1 MAFAHNFNVAATHVF
16 LLCVLVVSLK
26 TSMNA
31 SAATWSFRDE
41 GNPVIKKYTVR
52 DTVKITY
59 KATIEDVVRRSLKS
73 GYWTLNSSIILRDGG
88 DLEIGNTTEKGKE
101 KFWLKIRKAD
111 IRNSGLYS
119 FMINGSVLRQWEVH
133 VARGYEEPFSSC
145 GRPLRRQVSH
155 CVHHSYPYCKS
166 FPGSPLNVNVSSHSL
181 KGKPIIEV
189 TWEPPTKGRNDLWGY
204 QVHVVGKDFHAGH
217 SQCQQINNKTG
228 NLHSKFTKHIKYGAA
243 YQVIVQS
250 MPWYRSEDGADTNEV
265 SSEIRLKDV
274 CEIHSKSLQCCSLI
288 NVTAEY
294 SDKKITL
301 AWGLPLQ
308 EECRQ
313 LDIFRVRWTN
323 LQKPKQCVGERE
335 IKGKFNYT
343 IHLNK
348 ECSRFNYSIKL
359 DGGSKKAEQWSKP
372 SKMIILIPP
381 PELGPPSDTVP
392 RTDNTPKILIAV
404 FCSLL
409 GIAFCTSL
417 VIYRIYFQQVRLT
430 LPDHSADLRTNGDQP
445 LLNCDSGKRKVFIL
459 HTRCCDKCNHVVHC
473 FGTVLRSTELIEPSI
488 DMWNTLDISPN
499 VPRWYEDQVKKS
511 DCVIVLGS
519 SKMSRRCQNPSEE
532 GDDPLQIRCQLNFV
546 RGNIANNPDSHRFIP
561 AFFTC
566 NGGKKD
572 IPDFLSHRWSY
583 KLPKELDRVIFRVLN
598 VEKIQPHRFQ
608 PIVVMGGNGHP
619 FDEKKKE
626 LDKAVQEADSFHKN
640 NLQV

>member
-1 MAFAHNFNVAATHVF
+1 MAFAHNFNAAATHVF
-16 LLCVLVVSLK
+16 FLCVLVVSLK

-52 DTVKITY
+52 DTVKIAY

-133 VARGYEEPFSSC
+133 VTRGYEEPFSSC
-145 GRPLRRQVSH
+145 GRPLRRQVTH
-155 CVHHSYPYCKS
+155 CVHDSYPDCKS

-228 NLHSKFTKHIKYGAA
+228 NLHSKFTKHIRYGAA

-250 MPWYRSEDGADTNEV
+250 MPWYSSEDGADTNEV
-265 SSEIRLKDV
+265 SREIRLIDM
-274 CEIHSKSLQCCSLI
+274 CEIRSKSLQCCSLI

-323 LQKPKQCVGERE
+323 LQKPKQCVGKRE

-359 DGGSKKAEQWSKP
+359 DGGSKKADQWSKT

-381 PELGPPSDTVP
+381 PELGPPSGTAFPVVDVYPRNQTVLEGRPTVMNCAAKGIP
-392 RTDNTPKILIAV
+392 RPVLSWTFNDGEPPPDAEMRTFSDQSILQLSKTSKSMEGWYKCKAKNKAGEACSNSTLHV
-404 FCSLL
+404 LEKPTVTMTSKPLRSLL
-409 GIAFCTSL
+409 EGE
-417 VIYRIYFQQVRLT
+417 RLT
-430 LPDHSADLRTNGDQP
+430 LACQGNEATKEIRWTKDGVPVNTRVKIYPTGNNSTLVIEKVLTS
-445 LLNCDSGKRKVFIL
+445 DSR
-459 HTRCCDKCNHVVHC
+459 
-473 FGTVLRSTELIEPSI
+473 
-488 DMWNTLDISPN
+488 
-499 VPRWYEDQVKKS
+499 
-511 DCVIVLGS
+511 
-519 SKMSRRCQNPSEE
+519 
-532 GDDPLQIRCQLNFV
+532 
-546 RGNIANNPDSHRFIP
+546 
-561 AFFTC
+561 
-566 NGGKKD
+566 
-572 IPDFLSHRWSY
+572 
-583 KLPKELDRVIFRVLN
+583 
-598 VEKIQPHRFQ
+598 
-608 PIVVMGGNGHP
+608 
-619 FDEKKKE
+619 
-626 LDKAVQEADSFHKN
+626 
-640 NLQV
+640 